1 MERTVTITVITL
13 FLLWLIIRNAYMYI
27 NSISIKSKIDNRYY
41 TVRNTK
47 NAQESA
53 DLLAQINKN
62 IIVLIE
68 HLKTIDKPSK
78 NVELLIERYSP
89 DSLVE
94 NIALTDTTYTVNKG
108 SQIAVCISSRDAN
121 DKLYDINKIMFVMI
135 HELAHVGCEGY
146 GHGKEFVMF
155 FIYLLRKSVELK
167 IYEYHDYKEDPQEY
181 CGMTIS
187 TTPI

>member
-1 MERTVTITVITL
+1 MYTVLL
-13 FLLWLIIRNAYMYI
+13 FVFILLFSAWFILKNAFIYI
-27 NSISIKSKIDNRYY
+27 NSVSIKSSIDNRYY

-53 DLLAQINKN
+53 DLLAQTNKN
-62 IIVLIE
+62 IMFLIE
-68 HLKTIDKPSK
+68 HLKTLPSPSK
-78 NVELLIERYSP
+78 NVELLIARYSP
-89 DSLVE
+89 DSLTE
-94 NIALTDTTYTVNKG
+94 NISLENTTYTVNKG
-108 SQIAVCISSRDAN
+108 SEIAVCIASRDSHE
-121 DKLYDINKIMFVMI
+121 KLYDINKIMFVMI

-155 FIYLLRKSVELK
+155 FIYLLRKAVELK
-167 IYEYHDYKEDPQEY
+167 IYEYHDYKQNPQEY